1 MKFVKVNNFTLLR
14 LCTVL
19 IVVSMLM
26 YLPTTL
32 VFGQN
37 KVTHSIAIDKNS
49 GSNANILESSRVE
62 YNSSGWTSLT
72 IIALDATYQVDGEEK
87 DYFTTYETNETDLS
101 GIYLLVYSGI
111 SNELIVMGALHI
123 SIPGGWTTALENE
136 STVSLVMYILNDD
149 LMFESIEVE
158 YSIEAVGGSVGTP
171 QTINSESSL
180 PFSSV
185 VFITAFATLGIIATL
200 ISLRRIKFKK

>member
-1 MKFVKVNNFTLLR
+1 MEVKKSVPLR

-49 GSNANILESSRVE
+49 GSPNVNILESSRIE
-62 YNSSGWTSLT
+62 YNSSGWTSFT
-72 IIALDATYQVDGEEK
+72 ITALNATYQVDGEEK
-87 DYFTTYETNETDLS
+87 DFFATDFAADN
-101 GIYLLVYSGI
+101 GFIYLLVYSGI
-111 SNELIVMGALHI
+111 SNELIYLQILHNSLTEGW
-123 SIPGGWTTALENE
+123 SIGLEDE
-136 STVSLVMYILNDD
+136 STISLVMYIVNDD
-149 LMFESIEVE
+149 QMFENITFE

-171 QTINSESSL
+171 KTISSEGSL

-185 VFITAFATLGIIATL
+185 VFITAFVTLGIIATL
-200 ISLRRIKFKK
+200 ISLRRMKFKK

>member
-1 MKFVKVNNFTLLR
+1 MKVDNFVLLR

-19 IVVSMLM
+19 IVVSMLV

-37 KVTHSIAIDKNS
+37 KVTHSIPIDKDS
-49 GSNANILESSRVE
+49 GSSNANILESPRVE
-62 YNSSGWTSLT
+62 YDSSGWTSFT
-72 IIALDATYQVDGEEK
+72 IIALNATYQVDGEEK

-111 SNELIVMGALHI
+111 SNELIDLGALHN
-123 SIPGGWTTALENE
+123 SAPEGWTTALENE
-136 STVSLVMYILNDD
+136 STISLVMYILNDD
-149 LMFESIEVE
+149 LMFKDITFE

-171 QTINSESSL
+171 KTLSLEGSL

-185 VFITAFATLGIIATL
+185 VFITAFVTLGIIATL
-200 ISLRRIKFKK
+200 ISLRRMKFKK